1 MLLFCTLEYMQY
13 NQKLCLHNVLVPRLI
28 LNLNVTKYAK
38 LQLQGLKSDW
48 YFCNKDMQTS
58 LFLEVA
64 FVPVAECASGWLLRG
79 KDNVPCEVVQPYPCA
94 DDSLHPSSLS

>member
-1 MLLFCTLEYMQY
+1 MLRFCTLEYMQY

-38 LQLQGLKSDW
+38 LQLQA
-48 YFCNKDMQTS
+48 

-64 FVPVAECASGWLLRG
+64 FVPVAECASGWLLHG